1 MTSACFSRGHTG
13 FSRNATLV
21 ATVNP
26 PALAGGVFNIFLFM
40 AYIKSR
46 VYIVFVVGCLAAS
59 FFPIFPI
66 AKSICHYKTDKK
78 DIFILYV
85 IDVMLFCMNII
96 IIDYILKNNL

>member
-1 MTSACFSRGHTG
+1 MERSQLFKEAPFVLKLWFILYCLGISMF
-13 FSRNATLV
+13 FI
-21 ATVNP
+21 
-26 PALAGGVFNIFLFM
+26 IFLFM

-46 VYIVFVVGCLAAS
+46 VYIVFVVGCLVAS

-85 IDVMLFCMNII
+85 IDVMLFCINII

>member
-1 MTSACFSRGHTG
+1 MERSQLFKEAPFVLKLWFILYCF
-13 FSRNATLV
+13 
-21 ATVNP
+21 
-26 PALAGGVFNIFLFM
+26 
-40 AYIKSR
+40 
-46 VYIVFVVGCLAAS
+46 GCLAAS